1 MTEKQDYQHSDCE
14 DYEGGELY
22 EHYQFTAS
30 SGMNIIRLDKFLVDK
45 MENTSRSKI
54 QSAAEAGNIFVN
66 DVPKK
71 PNYKVKPGDVVSIRL
86 EYPRRQVE
94 LIPEDIPL
102 EAVYEDN
109 SLIVVNKPIGMVVHP
124 GYGNYT
130 GTLMN
135 ALMYRFK
142 DLPMFQSGEARP
154 GLVHRIDK
162 NTSGLLVVAKTEQA
176 LHHLSKQFYDK
187 TSSRVY
193 QALVWGVP
201 TPEEGTITGHI
212 GRSLKN
218 RKVMQVF
225 PDGDYGKPAV
235 THYRVIE
242 DMGYVSL
249 VECRLETGRTHQIR
263 VHFKHI
269 KHPLF
274 NDFEYGGDKV
284 LRGTV
289 FTKYKQFV
297 KNCFNILPGQV
308 LHARTLGFEHP
319 ETGKWMELGAA
330 PGEAMQSLI
339 NKWREYI
346 SSR

>member
-1 MTEKQDYQHSDCE
+1 MTEHHDTNDHISEASD
-14 DYEGGELY
+14 LF
-22 EHYQFTAS
+22 EHYQFKAS
-30 SGMNIIRLDKFLVDK
+30 PGLKIIRLDKFLVDK

-54 QSAAEAGNIFVN
+54 QSAADAGNIFVN
-66 DVPKK
+66 DEPQKS
-71 PNYKVKPGDVVSIRL
+71 NYKVKPGDVISIRL
-86 EYPRRQVE
+86 DYPRREIE

-102 EAVYEDN
+102 DVVYEDD
-109 SLIVVNKPIGMVVHP
+109 SLIVINKPVGMVVHP

-162 NTSGLLVVAKTEQA
+162 NTSGLLVVAKTDQA
-176 LHHLSKQFYDK
+176 LQYLSKQFYDK
-187 TSSRVY
+187 TSSRIY
-193 QALVWGVP
+193 HALVWGLP
-201 TPEEGTITGHI
+201 SPAEGTITGHI

-218 RKVMQVF
+218 RKVMHVF
-225 PDGDYGKPAV
+225 PEGDYGKPAV

-242 DMGYVSL
+242 DLGYVSL
-249 VECRLETGRTHQIR
+249 LECRLETGRTHQIR

-297 KNCFNILPGQV
+297 KNCFDLLPGQV
-308 LHARTLGFEHP
+308 LHARTLGFDHP
-319 ETGKWMELGAA
+319 ETGERMFFEAE
-330 PGEAMQSLI
+330 PGKAMQQLI
-339 NKWREYI
+339 NKWRNYTANRSCE
-346 SSR
+346 